1 MATKAAQGGHA
12 PARHTTKLSE
22 WLGWFGTMG
31 WLFCMVNG
39 YIELP
44 NGYSDGSI
52 FWCTMLFQVLFA
64 VSVAAVGYRFGRA
77 PNVLGRLAH
86 YTTPVAIVLTVAF
99 TLVPQPIGPIL
110 FVLSPVFMAP
120 AAARRAYGVLR
131 TAAPG
136 RTLFTYMSGVA
147 ASFLLLH
154 IVIDFYEMAL
164 NYEAPTEIAFLIFA
178 VLALLAWLGVRRSIV
193 ISANRQ
199 GAPRRTPPKSLI
211 LGIAALILVAF
222 WLRQMNNFVNYAIEQ
237 YDDYLF
243 IPVYVILPPV
253 VYMLFGFWGD
263 RGHEKKGVL
272 AGLVLLL
279 VAIQFAFLVSQTHS
293 AVEIPLVF
301 VNHFIGNY
309 LVYFIITIS
318 AGFMAHSRRPVFTAS
333 LGFVMYI
340 AARLFNLVTGRV
352 LPEAIQTADA
362 PLFVSTAISSIAFF
376 LLLYFF
382 YQRRQ
387 RESTLA
393 DALYAMLH
401 SGGDGVQSGVQDSEE
416 DSGGTP
422 GADETEAAVETKAET
437 KIVPEVSETQ
447 ILMNVGLTLDEIKIA
462 ILIAQG
468 ESPRDISRRLH
479 ISASDLNE
487 KSDSIRDKLKI
498 PGDPAI
504 NAIVARYNL
513 SKRETDMLRF
523 LRQNKTN
530 EEITAEL
537 FLSDETVRIHI
548 RNLLKKIPVENRS
561 EVAALV
567 ASFEPKPE

>member
-1 MATKAAQGGHA
+1 MATKAAPGGHV
-12 PARHTTKLSE
+12 PAAHTTKRGE

-44 NGYSDGSI
+44 NGYGDGNI

-64 VSVAAVGYRFGRA
+64 LSVVAVGYRFGRA
-77 PNVLGRLAH
+77 PNVLGRIAH
-86 YTTPVAIVLTVAF
+86 YATPIAIVLTAAF

-154 IVIDFYEMAL
+154 IVIDFYEMVL
-164 NYEAPTEIAFLIFA
+164 DYRAPTEIAFLIFA
-178 VLALLAWLGVRRSIV
+178 VLALLAWLGVRRTIGVTS
-193 ISANRQ
+193 RLP

-211 LGIAALILVAF
+211 LGIAALVLVAF

-263 RGHEKKGVL
+263 RGHEKKGIL

-279 VAIQFAFLVSQTHS
+279 VAVQFAFLVSHMHS

-309 LVYFIITIS
+309 LIYFIITIS
-318 AGFMAHSRRPVFTAS
+318 AGFMAHSKRPVFTAS

-340 AARLFNLVTGRV
+340 AARLFNLITGAI
-352 LPEAIQTADA
+352 LPESIKTADA

-387 RESTLA
+387 RESRLA
-393 DALYAMLH
+393 DALYAMLY
-401 SGGDGVQSGVQDSEE
+401 SGGDGVQSGVQDSGEE
-416 DSGGTP
+416 SGGTP
-422 GADETEAAVETKAET
+422 GADDTDEACEETKTQQIIFGTGLSEEETE
-437 KIVPEVSETQ
+437 
-447 ILMNVGLTLDEIKIA
+447 IA
-462 ILIAQG
+462 MLLVQG
-468 ESPRDISRRLH
+468 TSQRDIARKYHLK
-479 ISASDLNE
+479 ASEVIIKLNA
-487 KSDSIRDKLKI
+487 IRDKLI
-498 PGDPAI
+498 VPGVDPVIAAI
-504 NAIVARYNL
+504 AAEYSL
-513 SKRETDMLRF
+513 TKRETDMLRY
-523 LRQNKTN
+523 LRQNKNTSD
-530 EEITAEL
+530 ISADL
-537 FLSDETVRIHI
+537 FLSEETIRTHI
-548 RNLLKKIPVENRS
+548 TNLLKKIPVENRT
-561 EVAALV
+561 EVAAWI
-567 ASFEPKPE
+567 ASYTAKQK